1 MGKVCLGHRIAGME
15 HGGVCWP
22 ETAVQPADTGQE
34 EGREQTHHR
43 QEVLTELG
51 GRAVVGGQVHGQP
64 FAQFDEVEQLALQF
78 RLVAAGDVFLQ

>member
-1 MGKVCLGHRIAGME
+1 MGKVRLGHRIAGME

-51 GRAVVGGQVHGQP
+51 GYLAVDGHVHPQL
-64 FAQFDEVEQLALQF
+64 FAECKEVKQLSLYF